1 MPIRFRCPHCKKPL
15 QVKDHLAGKK
25 APCPACKKGL
35 VIPSAPT
42 PSASATV
49 PPVKSEQ
56 APAPVV
62 PPANLEELAAA
73 AFTDEPA
80 TNGKQEEV
88 PANIEFICE
97 FCEAPIQ
104 APFAEA
110 GKRMQ
115 CPNPECRRLVKVPL
129 PKAEKPK
136 DWREL
141 AKKGPTVAQMMQQ
154 EKIDDAAWGTQTD
167 KVRAG
172 SASLMEAGAIAAP
185 KAAPIGV
192 RGWTTRVLWTTGVAL
207 ALVVAVFAANRARVV
222 SGDKG
227 FASDMLRYLE
237 PDKGGKPAEL
247 IKDPVVRAEG
257 YRAIGEYKIRH
268 DSQYKAID
276 PLKQALAVLS
286 QPAGKVRPIE
296 YDLFLIDLALTI
308 AELGGSDDDEI
319 AKEKWSWKG
328 RELPKLLQ
336 STLDAIKAPE
346 AKVIALRA
354 LSTRLLEKEQAALA
368 TGLASQLSNPE
379 SGRGRPPA
387 TSQLVALLKLQ
398 KKAVSE
404 LVDEPGLPKKSLDL
418 LTRVGF
424 AEFHARTGDF
434 GEAMNLADFNGPAQ
448 DKLEACV
455 GVAQV
460 VLSSKKPNLPDAGP
474 FVDKALEIAEKQ
486 KVSPWL
492 LLQTIRVA
500 ARVKGN
506 AAVPVGLLKKL
517 PPAFQPRGY
526 LELVLAAAAASH
538 AGPLGV
544 NILADLQTANSES
557 PSLDFGWEALAR
569 QNARVGSSEVFDE
582 SRQDE
587 NARFRPMTYIGK
599 NLGDWQRE

>member
-1 MPIRFRCPHCKKPL
+1 
-15 QVKDHLAGKK
+15 
-25 APCPACKKGL
+25 
-35 VIPSAPT
+35 
-42 PSASATV
+42 
-49 PPVKSEQ
+49 
-56 APAPVV
+56 
-62 PPANLEELAAA
+62 
-73 AFTDEPA
+73 
-80 TNGKQEEV
+80 V

-115 CPNPECRRLVKVPL
+115 CPNPECRRIVKVPL

-192 RGWTTRVLWTTGVAL
+192 RGWTSRVLWTTGVAI
-207 ALVVAVFAANRARVV
+207 ALVVAIFAANRARVV

-237 PDKGGKPAEL
+237 PNKGGKPEEL

-286 QPAGKVRPIE
+286 QPAGKARPIE

-354 LSTRLLEKEQAALA
+354 LSTRLLEKDQAALA

-379 SGRGRPPA
+379 SGRRPPA

-398 KKAVSE
+398 KKAVGE
-404 LVDEPGLPKKSLDL
+404 LVDEPDLTKKSPEL
-418 LTRVGF
+418 LARVGY
-424 AEFHARTGDF
+424 AEFHARNGDF
-434 GEAMNLADFNGPAQ
+434 GEAMNFADFNGPAQ

-474 FVDKALEIAEKQ
+474 FVDKALEIVEKQ
-486 KVSPWL
+486 KVPPWL
-492 LLQTIRVA
+492 LLQTIRIT
-500 ARVKGN
+500 ARVKGS
-506 AAVPVGLLKKL
+506 AAVPAGLLKKL
-517 PPAFQPRGY
+517 PAAFQPRGY
-526 LELVLAAAAASH
+526 LELVLADADASKT
-538 AGPLGV
+538 GVLGV
-544 NILADLQTANSES
+544 SALDAVKAANPES
-557 PSLDFGWEALAR
+557 PSLDFGWEALAK
-569 QNARVGSSEVFDE
+569 QNARLGSSEVFDE

-599 NLGDWQRE
+599 HLGDWQRK